1 MRLIG
6 LLVILGVVF
15 LLLRMFKGGLSTR
28 TCPHCS
34 QRIPA
39 FGGYCS
45 ICGKRV

>member
-1 MRLIG
+1 MRIIA

-28 TCPHCS
+28 VCPHCS
-34 QRIPA
+34 QQIPA
-39 FGGYCS
+39 VGAYCP

>member
-1 MRLIG
+1 MRIIG

-34 QRIPA
+34 QSIPSI
-39 FGGYCS
+39 GVYCP